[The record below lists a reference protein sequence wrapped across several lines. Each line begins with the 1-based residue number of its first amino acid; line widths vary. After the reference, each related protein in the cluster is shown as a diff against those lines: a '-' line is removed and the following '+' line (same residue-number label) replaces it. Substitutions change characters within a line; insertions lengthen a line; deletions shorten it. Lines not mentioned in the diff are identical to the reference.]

1 MKFLPQETIDGS
13 IVAGFTFDNYDKVIN
28 VFDTPAMK
36 ELLSLVRSWYQAG
49 YIKHDAATSTS
60 DADIWKVNN
69 YLGGHGE
76 WLPYYGVETP
86 DDDPLKP
93 IYALKLCEPTMATS
107 QVTACGLAMP
117 ATCVN
122 PEKTMEFINLIY
134 NDEYVRNTIAYGIEG
149 KHWLPDGDTHYKLP
163 EGATALKDT
172 GYLSS
177 IAVTGNRYILRV
189 APNTPADIWEKYQ
202 EFNEISKKS
211 GAIGFSFDPQPVE
224 GQIAAVNNAYNEYFK
239 SLIVGAV
246 DPEVKL
252 PEFLNKIKS
261 VGADAIIAEA
271 QKQYDAW
278 KKLKK

>member
-1 MKFLPQETIDGS
+1 
-13 IVAGFTFDNYDKVIN
+13 
-28 VFDTPAMK
+28 
-36 ELLSLVRSWYQAG
+36 
-49 YIKHDAATSTS
+49 
-60 DADIWKVNN
+60 
-69 YLGGHGE
+69 
-76 WLPYYGVETP
+76 
-86 DDDPLKP
+86 
-93 IYALKLCEPTMATS
+93 
-107 QVTACGLAMP
+107 
-117 ATCVN
+117 
-122 PEKTMEFINLIY
+122 
-134 NDEYVRNTIAYGIEG
+134 NTIAYGIEG

-172 GYLSS
+172 GYLST

-189 APNTPADIWEKYQ
+189 APNKPADIWEKYQ